1 MSNKVDKIFV
11 LKPYPPEVCM
21 VDYPSGQES
30 RRKRRALERKIKKKQ
45 KLF

>member
-1 MSNKVDKIFV
+1 MRNNVGKIFV
-11 LKPYPPEVCM
+11 LKPYPPEACM
-21 VDYPSGQES
+21 VDYPSGQEL